1 MNFFETVR
9 KLKESEHDLAGDEAR
24 RASKYTKDA
33 HAFAAMGDHG
43 NAALHHGAASA
54 AHADAA
60 EIARDKSVQQF
71 HGLMAAHHKTMK
83 SYHEAQ

>member
-9 KLKESEHDLAGDEAR
+9 KLKESEHDLEDDAM
-24 RASKYTKDA
+24 ASKHTKDA
-33 HAFAAMGDHG
+33 HAFSGMGDHG
-43 NAALHHGAASA
+43 NAALHHGAASV

-60 EIARDKSVQQF
+60 KRTYDKSVQQY